1 MDRGRIAVRI
11 VLLTLLSAAFGYVFA
26 SAFLTFRDFGLR
38 ADIDFFWLAQ
48 SYLDLRQVRPDDF
61 QLVNLIIG
69 GTAFAGMLLS
79 AVLSGTAL
87 TKFGKT
93 HWQRASELRK
103 NGFFAAPGTGF
114 ILGKTRLPKRR
125 GRYLSSNVF
134 PHVLCVAPTGRGKTT
149 GFVIPNLL
157 TFRGSA
163 VVLDVKGENFE
174 ATARHRAAQGDDVFR
189 FAPTDW
195 NDRRSHRYNPLLR
208 IAELYDPNQQQME
221 LQLLATLFL
230 QTDNDRTSG
239 LLKGGIDLF
248 VAAGLLAF
256 ERKVPTLGEIYRI
269 TASGGDKR
277 KEFMKRRDEVHNTA
291 AKLIFERMASTN
303 NDTLTSYISL
313 LMTSGLDQWSN
324 PAIDTA
330 TSASDFDFR
339 TIRKKPFSVY
349 LVVAP
354 NMVRPMAALIRLFF
368 SDLIASLQDKEPGK
382 GEPWPVMIML
392 DEFNRLGKMPI
403 VVESIETLRSYRGH
417 LAIVTQTIPALDEIY
432 GENSRRALQG
442 NAGVKLYLTPSDEKT
457 VEELSGAVGMTT
469 KRVVTR
475 SRSIGRNPFEGR
487 SMSERTEETSLLP
500 KDEARRMSLD
510 DIVMVVDAQMPVR
523 AKRIRYFDDPYFKK
537 IHAAQSGELPFPEPS
552 MVVDPK
558 GRAGATEPEM
568 VYKKN
573 GDGPSSQE
581 EREAAP
587 GKSVSGVGSE
597 VNETVKK
604 AESIAASQAT
614 EPSDKRLKTS
624 RRKKSTKALRDV
636 PIALRQAELDLGVHE
651 SFKLTDMIADDLV
664 AKDAVLSAIAALED
678 IAPEDDPG
686 QGGASSQ
693 SLQSDDAERAT
704 EEDGDVG
711 QPLTLETEGEDVR
724 AGIRVSKTRVRDD
737 ERTEFEFRAE
747 SVTHKV

>member
-1 MDRGRIAVRI
+1 MDRGRIALGI
-11 VLLTLLSAAFGYVFA
+11 ILLTLLSAGFGYVFA
-26 SAFLTFRDFGLR
+26 SAFLTFRDLGLR
-38 ADIDFFWLAQ
+38 AEIDFLWLARN
-48 SYLDLRQVRPDDF
+48 YLSLRQVRPDDF

-93 HWQRASELRK
+93 HWQRSGELKR
-103 NGFFAAPGTGF
+103 NGFFTAPGSGF
-114 ILGKTRLPKRR
+114 ILGKTTSPRRR
-125 GRYLSSNVF
+125 GRYLSSSVY

-174 ATARHRAAQGDDVFR
+174 ATARHRAADGDDVYR

-208 IAELYDPNQQQME
+208 IAGLRDPNQQQME

-248 VAAGLLAF
+248 VAAGLLSF
-256 ERKVPTLGEIYRI
+256 ERKRPTLGEIYRI

-277 KEFMKRRDEVHNTA
+277 KEFMKRRDEVQNTA

-324 PAIDTA
+324 PAIDAA
-330 TSASDFDFR
+330 TSTSDFDFR

-368 SDLIASLQDKEPGK
+368 SDLIASLQDREPGPD
-382 GEPWPVMIML
+382 EPWPVMIML

-432 GENSRRALQG
+432 GENTRRALQG
-442 NAGVKLYLTPSDEKT
+442 NAGIKLYL
-457 VEELSGAVGMTT
+457 
-469 KRVVTR
+469 
-475 SRSIGRNPFEGR
+475 
-487 SMSERTEETSLLP
+487 
-500 KDEARRMSLD
+500 
-510 DIVMVVDAQMPVR
+510 
-523 AKRIRYFDDPYFKK
+523 
-537 IHAAQSGELPFPEPS
+537 
-552 MVVDPK
+552 
-558 GRAGATEPEM
+558 
-568 VYKKN
+568 
-573 GDGPSSQE
+573 
-581 EREAAP
+581 
-587 GKSVSGVGSE
+587 
-597 VNETVKK
+597 
-604 AESIAASQAT
+604 
-614 EPSDKRLKTS
+614 
-624 RRKKSTKALRDV
+624 
-636 PIALRQAELDLGVHE
+636 
-651 SFKLTDMIADDLV
+651 
-664 AKDAVLSAIAALED
+664 
-678 IAPEDDPG
+678 
-686 QGGASSQ
+686 
-693 SLQSDDAERAT
+693 
-704 EEDGDVG
+704 
-711 QPLTLETEGEDVR
+711 
-724 AGIRVSKTRVRDD
+724 
-737 ERTEFEFRAE
+737 
-747 SVTHKV
+747 